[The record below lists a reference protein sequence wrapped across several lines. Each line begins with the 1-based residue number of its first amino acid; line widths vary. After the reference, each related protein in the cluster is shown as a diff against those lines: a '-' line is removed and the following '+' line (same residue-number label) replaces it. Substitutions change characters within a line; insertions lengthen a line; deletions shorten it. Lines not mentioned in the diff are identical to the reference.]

1 TPVQGNNDLT
11 FNLPVYAVDSD
22 GDDSLM
28 SPLAVTIT
36 DDIQVM
42 VNDSLTIEEPTVADL
57 AAGTPTTATVNV
69 LDEEG
74 ADGTTITQFT
84 YDGGA
89 VLTL

>member
-1 TPVQGNNDLT
+1 MTTRLFKAITTLT

-42 VNDSLTIEEPTVADL
+42 VNDSFTIEEPTVADL
-57 AAGTPTTATVNV
+57 AAGTP
-69 LDEEG
+69 D
-74 ADGTTITQFT
+74 DS
-84 YDGGA
+84 YR
-89 VLTL
+89 